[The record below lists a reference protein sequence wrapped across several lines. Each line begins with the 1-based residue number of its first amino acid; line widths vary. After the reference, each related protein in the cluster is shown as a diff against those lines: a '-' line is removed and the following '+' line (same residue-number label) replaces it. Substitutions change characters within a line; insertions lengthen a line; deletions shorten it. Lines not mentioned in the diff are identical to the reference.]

1 MIQSLLLVGAGSFAG
16 GVCRYLLSLV
26 IRGGGGLFPW
36 ATFVTNVAGCLVLGL
51 IYGALA
57 HCPGDR
63 PQLRLLLATGFCGG
77 FTTFSTFSAEA
88 LALLQGGHWRLFA
101 AYAAGSLVLG
111 LAAALCGLW
120 IGGVAARA
128 I

>member
-88 LALLQGGHWRLFA
+88 LALLQGGHWRPCHLTCRHA
-101 AYAAGSLVLG
+101 
-111 LAAALCGLW
+111 CH
-120 IGGVAARA
+120 GV
-128 I
+128 